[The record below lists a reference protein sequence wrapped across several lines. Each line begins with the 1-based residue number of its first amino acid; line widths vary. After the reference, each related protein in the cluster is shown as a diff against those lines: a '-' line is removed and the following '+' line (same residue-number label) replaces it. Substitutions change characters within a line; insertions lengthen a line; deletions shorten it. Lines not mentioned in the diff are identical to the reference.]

1 VVFVVEFDYMHEKI
15 DKMNEILIRQTV
27 VTEKLTEIIDKQD
40 KRIGELEQRFFKSE
54 KWYETKN
61 GSLIIKSIVFVVVL
75 VLCSAIGINVFKLL
89 SI

>member
-1 VVFVVEFDYMHEKI
+1 VEFDYMHEKI

>member
-1 VVFVVEFDYMHEKI
+1 MEFDYMHEKI